1 MATLIVNY
9 SAPVGSVVRIGYKL
23 VSSGDPY
30 TYLTYYPTYNQSPY
44 SIGGVSIGA
53 YQVEV
58 TTVCNN
64 CNGPI
69 YSDPVVVNA
78 QVMG

>member
-23 VSSGDPY
+23 ISSGDPY
-30 TYLTYYPTYNQSPY
+30 TYLNYYPTYNESPY
-44 SIGGVSIGA
+44 SIGGLPIGG

-58 TTVCNN
+58 TTICNN
-64 CNGPI
+64 CNGPT
-69 YSDPVVVNA
+69 YSDPVVQNA